1 MKNALSHIR
10 GAVTFVLITLALIVT
25 LLAVIPVALLL
36 ALASFVSEKSDFDAI
51 VNKLTFTVRE
61 FSDKVGP
68 K

>member
-1 MKNALSHIR
+1 MKNAISHIR
-10 GAVTFVLITLALIVT
+10 GALTFVLITLALIVT

-36 ALASFVSEKSDFDAI
+36 AVASFVSEKSDFDAI

-61 FSDKVGP
+61 FSDKVGA

>member
-1 MKNALSHIR
+1 MKNAISHIR
-10 GAVTFVLITLALIVT
+10 GALTFVLITLALIVT

-61 FSDKVGP
+61 FSDKVGL

>member
-1 MKNALSHIR
+1 MKNAISHIR
-10 GAVTFVLITLALIVT
+10 GALTFVLITLALIVT